1 MNPIDRSV
9 VQASLEA
16 LGSSRRVSFLV
27 DLSGELTM
35 AGRDSYV
42 GAGHA
47 IGDSQRSLH
56 CLNELQIVVGTQLAT
71 AVLGEDPAYPDDA
84 FLTVL
89 GERSQSCGQ
98 LDHLQCALARAATHS
113 AITE

>member
-1 MNPIDRSV
+1 MTLDRSV

-16 LGSSRRVSFLV
+16 LGSSRRVAFLV

-42 GAGHA
+42 EAGHT
-47 IGDSQRSLH
+47 IYDSQRSLH

-71 AVLGEDPAYPDDA
+71 AVLGKEPAYADDA

-98 LDHLQCALARAATHS
+98 LDHLRHALARAANHS
-113 AITE
+113 AIAE